1 MSDNTSM
8 KSNTPKKPVKRVC
21 YHCREKGHS
30 ANLCLQKNQHL
41 LDGRSQN
48 QIPIELE
55 PPVVSAQ
62 GQGSQLQQNHT
73 GNQANL
79 EVDKEDKNTQS
90 AI

>member
-1 MSDNTSM
+1 
-8 KSNTPKKPVKRVC
+8 
-21 YHCREKGHS
+21 
-30 ANLCLQKNQHL
+30 L

-79 EVDKEDKNTQS
+79 EVAKEDKNTQS

>member
-1 MSDNTSM
+1 M
-8 KSNTPKKPVKRVC
+8 KSDTPKKPVKRVC

-55 PPVVSAQ
+55 PPVVSDSGAQ
-62 GQGSQLQQNHT
+62 GQGSQVQQNHT

-79 EVDKEDKNTQS
+79 EVVKEDKNTQS